1 MNDLKSPLFSLK
13 ERGRLIDSFDSKQD
27 ASFFMS
33 TSLKLYFVQQ
43 QDRDI
48 VPSFLSLKDSFILGD
63 HLMLNAEYHF
73 GVREIC

>member
-48 VPSFLSLKDSFILGD
+48 VPSFLSLQDSFILGD
-63 HLMLNAEYHF
+63 FLMLNDEYHF
-73 GVREIC
+73 GVGEIC